1 MLNQEI
7 LTHPDEDQDVSASQ
21 ETIMKLINDK
31 RGAPKEYG

>member
-7 LTHPDEDQDVSASQ
+7 LTPDEDQDVSASQ